1 MRALGTVLV
10 LLGGVGLWMQLRRE
24 ALRPIR
30 VGRAILSDLALLRL
44 EVCTRRRSLPELL
57 ETTLDQGLGAETL
70 WRPLGERIR
79 RGRGAGESLPACW
92 AGAVE
97 ALPVPLGSI
106 LAPMGPLLP
115 AGGER
120 LGAAIDETREEL
132 TRFLQTEEERQGQA
146 GRLTA
151 GVCLSGACLLILVLI

>member
-1 MRALGTVLV
+1 M
-10 LLGGVGLWMQLRRE
+10 
-24 ALRPIR
+24 
-30 VGRAILSDLALLRL
+30 
-44 EVCTRRRSLPELL
+44 
-57 ETTLDQGLGAETL
+57 
-70 WRPLGERIR
+70 
-79 RGRGAGESLPACW
+79 
-92 AGAVE
+92 E